1 MNNHDKI
8 SAMFDRNSGAKP
20 LICVEMSGNHQGSL
34 DASLEFVRSAKAAG
48 ADLLKVQV
56 YRPDT
61 ITFQSDLPD
70 FKLSGDNDWVDYGT
84 LYQLYEKAHTPWD
97 WVAVIFDE
105 AKKLDLPVFA
115 SPFDSTAVEFLQS
128 LDCPFYKI
136 ASPEITDVGLIEAC
150 AATGKPVIMSTGLAS
165 REDLDDAV
173 KVVRAYGTPFMILK
187 CVSAYPTP
195 IKDINLA
202 AIPWLKETYGCAV
215 GLSDHTIG
223 PEASYGATALGA
235 AMIEKHFKLPGDTTS
250 VDVAFSMPMDQLG
263 NLKTSISEIYASLG
277 KATLDLPEIAKP
289 SLSGRRSIYAVADIA
304 AGQPFTVDNIRS
316 IRPCFGLPPK
326 YLPTLLK
333 AKAKHDIKAG
343 ERIAWDLVDGLE
355 ARYDN

>member
-8 SAMFDRNSGAKP
+8 YDMFDRNSGAKP

-34 DASLEFVRSAKAAG
+34 DVAVEFARSAKSAG

-56 YRPDT
+56 YKPDT
-61 ITFQSDLPD
+61 ITFQSDFPD

-84 LYQLYEKAHTPWD
+84 LYQLYEKAHTPWN
-97 WVAVIFDE
+97 WVVAIFDE
-105 AKKLDLPVFA
+105 AKKLNLPVFA
-115 SPFDSTAVEFLQS
+115 SPFDQTAVEFLQG

-136 ASPEITDVGLIEAC
+136 ASPEITDHGLIDAC
-150 AATGKPVIMSTGLAS
+150 AATGKPVIISTGLAS
-165 REDLDDAV
+165 RQDLDDAV
-173 KVVRAYGTPFMILK
+173 KVVRGYETQLMILK

-202 AIPWLKETYGCAV
+202 TIPWLKEIYGCAV

-223 PEASYGATALGA
+223 PEASFGATALGA

-250 VDVAFSMPMDQLG
+250 VDIAFSMPLDELRH
-263 NLKTSISEIYASLG
+263 LKKSIADIHASLG
-277 KATLDLPEIAKP
+277 RATLDMPEAAKP
-289 SLSGRRSIYAVADIA
+289 SLSGRRSIYAVADIG

-316 IRPCFGLPPK
+316 IRPSFGIPPK
-326 YLPTLLK
+326 YLPSLLK
-333 AKAKHDIKAG
+333 AKAKRNIMAG
-343 ERIAWDLVDGLE
+343 ERIAWDLVEGLE
-355 ARYDN
+355 TRHDN

>member
-1 MNNHDKI
+1 MNSHDKI
-8 SAMFDRNSGAKP
+8 LEMFDHNSAAKP

-34 DASLEFVRSAKAAG
+34 DSSLEFVRSAKVAG

-84 LYQLYEKAHTPWD
+84 LYELYEKAHTPWD
-97 WVAVIFDE
+97 WVAAIFDE
-105 AKKLDLPVFA
+105 GKKLDLPVFA
-115 SPFDSTAVEFLQS
+115 SPFDYTAVEFLQG

-136 ASPEITDVGLIEAC
+136 ASPEITDHGLIGAC
-150 AATGKPVIMSTGLAS
+150 AATGKPVIMSTGLAN

-173 KVVRAYGTPFMILK
+173 KVVRGYETQLMILK

-202 AIPWLKETYGCAV
+202 TIPWLKEIYGCAV

-223 PEASYGATALGA
+223 PEASFGATALGA

-250 VDVAFSMPMDQLG
+250 VDIAFSMPLDELRH
-263 NLKTSISEIYASLG
+263 LKKSIADIHASLG
-277 KATLDLPEIAKP
+277 RATLDMPEAAKP
-289 SLSGRRSIYAVADIA
+289 SLSGRRSIYAVADIG

-316 IRPCFGLPPK
+316 IRPSFGIPPK

-333 AKAKHDIKAG
+333 AKAKRHIMAG
-343 ERIAWDLVDGLE
+343 ERIAWDLVEGLE
-355 ARYDN
+355 TRHDN